1 MELKVIMMAL
11 ESLSQKVETLS
22 QENKELRL
30 EINALKRKTN
40 EPVSNQVIQSQ
51 KEDELVTLLSART
64 ILGLSRSGFLKL
76 VNDGFI
82 KPIRM
87 NLRTV
92 RYSRQLIQEYIAQY
106 R

>member
-1 MELKVIMMAL
+1 MELKVIMLAL
-11 ESLSQKVETLS
+11 ESLSQKVESLS

-30 EINALKRKTN
+30 EVNALKRKSN
-40 EPVSNQVIQSQ
+40 EPVSNTVVQPQ
-51 KEDELVTLLSART
+51 KEDELLTIQSART

-92 RYSRQLIQEYIAQY
+92 RYSRQLIQEYISQY

>member
-1 MELKVIMMAL
+1 MELKVILLAL
-11 ESLSQKVETLS
+11 ESLSQKIETVS

-30 EINALKRKTN
+30 EINALKRRTN
-40 EPVSNQVIQSQ
+40 EPVSNQVTQ
-51 KEDELVTLLSART
+51 KEDELLTIQSARS

-76 VNDGFI
+76 VKDGLI

-92 RYSRQLIQEYIAQY
+92 RYSRRFLQEYIEQY
-106 R
+106 K

>member
-1 MELKVIMMAL
+1 MELKVILLAL
-11 ESLSQKVETLS
+11 ESLSQKIETVS

-30 EINALKRKTN
+30 EINALKRRTI
-40 EPVSNQVIQSQ
+40 EPVSNQVTQ
-51 KEDELVTLLSART
+51 KEDELLTIQSARS

-76 VNDGFI
+76 VKDGLI

-92 RYSRQLIQEYIAQY
+92 RYSKRFLQEYIEQY

>member
-1 MELKVIMMAL
+1 MELKVILLAL
-11 ESLSQKVETLS
+11 ESLSQKIETVS

-40 EPVSNQVIQSQ
+40 EPVSNQKFESQ
-51 KEDELVTLLSART
+51 KEDELLTIQSART

-76 VNDGFI
+76 VKDGLI

-92 RYSRQLIQEYIAQY
+92 RYSRRFIQEYIEQY